1 MRQQTRMA
9 RNGTT
14 TLAVAAMSA
23 AFALVIGVALGAAA
37 APADETGAT
46 GVACAT
52 FRTTAPYGAGGYN
65 HVVTITNGCT
75 RSVTCTVTTDVN
87 PDPIATGKLAP
98 GASTDLTTFRNSPA
112 YAFKATVQCRYAE

>member
-1 MRQQTRMA
+1 MRQTSRMA
-9 RNGTT
+9 RNDTT
-14 TLAVAAMSA
+14 TVAVAAMSA

-37 APADETGAT
+37 SPAGETAATGA
-46 GVACAT
+46 ACAT
-52 FRTTAPYGAGGYN
+52 YRTSAPYGATGYN

-87 PDPIATGKLAP
+87 PDPIATDRLAP

-112 YAFKATVQCRYAE
+112 YAFTATVRCRYAE